1 MWKAAKILALD
12 VSCPPPIELEGSVRQ
27 FFGLKPNNRPSFGTA
42 VTLAGQIL
50 EGIQAGPIY

>member
-1 MWKAAKILALD
+1 MQKAAKVLALD
-12 VSCPPPIELEGSVRQ
+12 ALCLPLIQLEGSARQ

-42 VTLAGQIL
+42 ITLAGQIL